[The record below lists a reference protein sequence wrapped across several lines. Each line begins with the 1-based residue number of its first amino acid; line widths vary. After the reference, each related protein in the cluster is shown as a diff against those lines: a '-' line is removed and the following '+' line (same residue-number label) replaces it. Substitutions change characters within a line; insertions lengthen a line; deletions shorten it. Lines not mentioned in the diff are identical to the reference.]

1 MLVSS
6 FDPHHSQIAASFSGI
21 IHPTAIIADGAC
33 IGRNVHIGPYSII
46 GENVTIGDD
55 CVIHSHVVIE
65 GWTTIGCRNQIF
77 TGAIIGNIPQDLK
90 FIGEQSFVTIGDD
103 NIIREYV
110 TINRGTT
117 GGGGK
122 TSIGNHNLLMT
133 GCHVAHD
140 TCMGNHNIIANSV
153 AIAGHVIIEDSVT
166 IGGLC
171 GIHQFCKLGRLSMIG
186 SNSVINKH
194 VLPFAL
200 IDGNPSKL
208 YGLNVIRLRRNG
220 YTPEARMQLQKAYK
234 VISRASLTTV
244 EVIEAIKQAV
254 PITIDIEHLL
264 LFLEHAERGVY
275 R

>member
-6 FDPHHSQIAASFSGI
+6 FDPHHSQIAASFSGT

-65 GWTTIGCRNQIF
+65 GWTTIGYRNQIF

-133 GCHVAHD
+133 GSHLAHD
-140 TCMGNHNIIANSV
+140 VLIGNHNIIVNFV
-153 AIAGHVIIEDSVT
+153 GIAGHAIIEDWVT
-166 IGGLC
+166 IGAHC
-171 GIHQFCKLGRLSMIG
+171 VVHQFCKLGRLSMIG
-186 SNSVINKH
+186 SHSVLNKD
-194 VLPFAL
+194 VLPFSL
-200 IDGNPSKL
+200 IDGNPPQL
-208 YGLNVIRLRRNG
+208 YGVNVVRLRRNG
-220 YTPEARMQLQKAYK
+220 YTSGDRIQLQKAYK
-234 VISRASLTTV
+234 IINRSGLTIA
-244 EVIEAIKQAV
+244 EIMDEIKQTM
-254 PITIDIEHLL
+254 PITSDIEHLL
-264 LFLEHAERGVY
+264 LFLEQAKRGVY